1 MVFAFGAIRHFVVR
15 QSTERY
21 SSAVLA
27 EGNRTRQN
35 GARKVSG
42 YGPTLGLKD
51 VDVT

>member
-1 MVFAFGAIRHFVVR
+1 MVFAFGAIRHFVR

-21 SSAVLA
+21 SSALLA
-27 EGNRTRQN
+27 GGNRTRQN